1 MIRKYTPKDKPSLI
15 EIFRQNTPT
24 YFDISEEVDYSN
36 YLEKELEDFFVFEIN
51 NTIVGAGGINYS
63 PKEQSAIISWDLIAP
78 SYHGKGIGTQL
89 TQFRIKHIHTKPN
102 VNSII
107 VRTSQLAYPFY
118 KKMGFK
124 LKTIKKDYWAK
135 GYDLYYMTK
144 KTVSY

>member
-1 MIRKYTPKDKPSLI
+1 MCYP
-15 EIFRQNTPT
+15 
-24 YFDISEEVDYSN
+24 VDR
-36 YLEKELEDFFVFEIN
+36 ELEDYFVVEIN

-118 KKMGFK
+118 KKMGFN
-124 LKTIKKDYWAK
+124 LETIKKDYWAID
-135 GYDLYYMTK
+135 YDLYYMTMK
-144 KTVSY
+144 K